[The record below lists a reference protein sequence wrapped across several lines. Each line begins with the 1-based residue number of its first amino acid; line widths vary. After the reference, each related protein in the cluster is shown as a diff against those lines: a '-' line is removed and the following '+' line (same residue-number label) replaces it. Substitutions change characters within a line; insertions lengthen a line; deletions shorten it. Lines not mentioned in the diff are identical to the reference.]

1 MIPAGWTQ
9 RWRSL
14 AKRERLVLLGGGGV
28 LIATIVFL
36 TIIDPL
42 LEYSDRLDRQAIRH
56 ARALAALTALRTDY
70 ADTQTRLRELEG
82 RLGTPG
88 PANRS
93 LPALLEEATGRA
105 DIRDRI
111 ASMQPQVAPAAQGYK
126 ETAVELRLEA
136 VTWPQ
141 TLALLVKLEE
151 TASPT
156 QVRRLQIRS
165 RFDAPHLLDTTLLVA
180 TYERE

>member
-1 MIPAGWTQ
+1 MIPATWTQ

-28 LIATIVFL
+28 LVATIVFL

-56 ARALAALTALRTDY
+56 ARALAALTALRTEY
-70 ADTQTRLRELEG
+70 ADTQNRLRELEG
-82 RLGTPG
+82 RLGAPG

-93 LPALLEEATGRA
+93 LLAVLEDATGRA
-105 DIRDRI
+105 NVRDRI

-126 ETAVELRLEA
+126 ETAVELRLDA

-151 TASPT
+151 SPSLT
-156 QVRRLQIRS
+156 QVRRLQVRP
-165 RFDAPHLLDTTLLVA
+165 RFDAPHLLDTSMLVS